1 MAKLIGV
8 VSKVV
13 GEVFAVG
20 SDGSR
25 RPLIEGDKVY
35 AGEQLDTGLAGA
47 VAVHLQ
53 NGAELTLGRDSNLTL
68 TPELLADRAP
78 HVDTPES
85 QTPSQA
91 QLSDVEKLQ
100 QAIAAGADPSQ
111 DADPTAAGPSTG
123 GATGALG
130 GGHTFVIL
138 NEVAGRVDPQ
148 IGFPTAGFNGFP
160 ELPQLDVG
168 LINNNDEA
176 PPVPVIDN
184 PVSLEGLAVEG
195 GELSLNEANLP
206 QGSASNPAAL
216 TQAGS
221 FTVQAPDGVFNLN
234 VGGINVV
241 TAGAVTGIG
250 QSITTGLGNLLTI
263 TGYDPATGVVSYS
276 YTLNDAETHPSGAG
290 ANGLGESI
298 AVLVSDTDGD
308 VATGSLDVTVIDDVP
323 RAVADSNAVTATENQ
338 LTLTGNV
345 LTNDV
350 QGADRVPTGPIT
362 AGTFVGTYG
371 TLVLAA
377 DGSYTYTLNTADP
390 DFINLHGG
398 GNGVET
404 FTYTLT
410 DADGD
415 VSSAN
420 LVLNVSNLND
430 PVELN
435 GLSINGGELVL
446 FEKNLAAGS
455 SPDAA
460 ALTQSGTFTVTAAD
474 GLQSLTVGGI
484 NVISAGVVNGFPQ
497 SLTTALGNTLTI
509 NGFNPATGEVTYS
522 YTLNGSEAHAA
533 GNGSNSLGESFNVVA
548 TDTDGSSASMSID
561 VSIVDDVPNAAADTN
576 AVTATENQLTLT
588 GNVLTNDVQGA
599 DRVPTGPITA
609 GTFVGTY
616 GTLVLAAD
624 GSYTYTLNT
633 ADPDFFNLH
642 GGGNGVETFT
652 YTLTDAD
659 GDVSTANLVLNVTN
673 LNDPVTLNGL
683 NVEGGELTVFEKNLG
698 DGSNPDTPAL
708 TQTGS
713 FTVTAL
719 DGVQTLTVGGI
730 TVVSGGVASGFPQ
743 SATTALGNTLTITG
757 YDASTG
763 VVTYSYTLLDNEA
776 HPNANGTNSLGES
789 FTVSV
794 TDTDGS
800 TASGSIDVNIVDDVP
815 TAAGDTNA
823 VTATENQ
830 LTLTGNVLTND
841 VQGADRVPTG
851 PITAGTFVG
860 TYGTLVLAADGS
872 YTYTLNTADPDFF
885 NLHGGGNGVE
895 TFTYT
900 LTDAD
905 GDVSTANLV
914 LNVTNLN
921 DPVTLN
927 GLNVEG
933 GELTVFEK
941 NLGDGS
947 NPDTPALTQTG
958 SFTVTA
964 LDGVQTL
971 TVGGITVVSGG
982 VANGFPQSATTAL
995 GNTLTI
1001 TGYDASTGV
1010 VTYSYTLLDNEAHPN
1025 ANGTNSLG
1033 ESFTVSVT
1041 DTDGSTASG
1050 SIDVNIVDDV
1060 PTAAGDTNAVTATE
1074 NQLILTGNVLTNDVQ
1089 GADRV
1094 PTGPI
1099 TAGTFVGTYGTLVLA
1114 ADGSYTYT
1122 LNTADPDFFN
1132 LHGGGNGV
1140 ETFTYTLT
1148 DADGDVSTA
1157 NLVLNVTN
1165 LNDPVTLNGLNVEGG
1180 ELTVFEKNL
1189 GDGSN
1194 PDTPALAQTGSFT
1207 VTALDGVQTLT
1218 VGGITVVSGGVAS
1231 GFPQSATSAL
1241 GNTLTITGY
1250 DASTGVVTYS
1260 YTLLDNEA
1268 HPNANGTNSLGESF
1282 TVSVTDTDGS
1292 TASGSIDVNIVDDVP
1307 TAAGDTN
1314 AVTATENQ
1322 LTLTGNVLT
1331 NDVQGADRVPTGP
1344 ITAGTFVGTYG
1355 TLVLAAD
1362 GSYTYTLNTADPDF
1376 FNLHG
1381 GGNGVETFTYTLTDA
1396 DGDVS
1401 TANLVLNVTNLND
1414 PVTLNGLNVEGGELT
1429 VFEKNLGDGSNPD
1442 TPALTQT
1449 GSFTVTALDGV
1460 QTLTVGG
1467 ITVVSGGVASGFPQS
1482 ATTALGNTLTITG
1495 YDAST
1500 GVVTYSYTL
1509 LDNENHP
1516 TANGA
1521 NSLNESFTVTA
1532 TDTDG
1537 STASGSIDV
1546 NIVDDVPTAA
1556 GDTNA
1561 VTATE
1566 NQLTLTGNVLTNDVQ
1581 GADRVPTGPI
1591 TPGTFVGT
1599 YGTLVLAADGSYT
1612 YTLDPTDA
1620 DFKNLHGGGN
1630 GTETFTYTLKDAD
1643 GDISTANLVLNVTN
1657 LNDPVTLN
1665 GLNVNG
1671 GELTV
1676 FEKNLGD
1683 GSNPNIPALTQ
1694 SASFTVTAPDGL
1706 QTLTVGGITVVSGG
1720 VANGFPQSATTAL
1733 GNTLTITG
1741 YNPATGV
1748 VTYSYTLLDN
1758 ENHPTANG
1766 ANSLNESFTV
1776 TATDTDGSTAS
1787 GSIDVN
1793 IVDDV
1798 PTAAGDTN
1806 AVTATENQL
1815 TLTGNVL
1822 TNDVQGADRVPTGPI
1837 TAGTFVGTYG
1847 TLVLAAD
1854 GSYTYTLDPTDA
1866 DFKNL
1871 HGGGNGTETFTYT
1884 LKDADGDISTANL
1897 VLNVTNLNDP
1907 VTLNGLNVN
1916 GGELTVFEKN
1926 LGDGSNPN
1934 IPALTQSASFT
1945 VTAPDGLQTLT
1956 VGGIT
1961 VVSGG
1966 VASGFP
1972 QSATTALG
1980 NTLTITGYNPATGVV
1995 TYSYTLLDNENHPTA
2010 NGANSLNESFTV
2022 TATDTD
2028 GSTASGSID
2037 VNIVD
2042 DLPSAVNDT
2051 NAVTATEVQLTLT
2064 GNVLT
2069 NDVQGADRVTGPIT
2083 AGTFVGTYGTLVL
2096 AADGSYTYTL
2106 NPNDTDFINLH
2117 GGGTGVDTFTYTLR
2131 DADGDTS
2138 TATLKLN
2145 VSNLDNPVT
2154 IDGLN
2159 VNGGELTVYEKNLGD
2174 GTSPDS
2180 PALTQSGTFTVTA
2193 PDGLQ
2198 SLTVGGISVVSGGV
2212 VNGFPQSG
2220 TTPLG
2225 NSITITGYNPA
2236 TGVVSYTYTLLD
2248 NENHPNANG
2257 INNLNES
2264 INVVATDTDGSS
2276 ANATIDVKIVDD
2288 VPNAVGAER
2297 SVTPGQVD
2305 SNLLLV
2311 IDVSGS
2317 MNEASGVPGL
2327 TRMQLAKQAI
2337 NALLDKYDEM
2347 GDVKVQLVTF
2357 STGAN
2362 QPSTVWVTVDQAKA
2376 IVNGLSAGGS
2386 TYYDSAITSAQSAYT
2401 TGGKI
2406 TGAQNIV
2413 YFFSDGAP
2421 TSGHAIT
2428 APREVE
2434 WEGFLDS
2441 NGIKSYA
2448 IGLGSGVN
2456 AGNLNPLS
2464 YDGSTHTDTNATV
2477 VTDLNQL
2484 NSVLSG
2490 TVQGAPIT
2498 GSLMSGGQFGA
2509 DGGFI
2514 KSLVID
2520 GTTYTYDP
2528 KGNGGAGSYAT
2539 SGAADR
2545 GTFDTGT
2552 NSITVKTAI
2561 GGSIVVNMDT
2571 GDFTYTPPKDTGS
2584 GQVEQIGFVAS
2595 DNDGDTASAN
2605 LVINVY
2611 ANTAPVA
2618 GADHVIS
2625 NILSSSITVP
2635 AEALLANDSDANHDR
2650 LSVPSTTTF
2659 DTGWAAKGAGF
2670 TVGSGTPPT
2679 VVFNGTN
2686 NTGANQ
2692 LRDLPRSAFRGPAD
2706 AMTAALVVSGY
2717 LGAVTTANANDED
2730 LLTVTLKKGET
2741 LTLDH
2746 NLAAGNILMEWKDES
2761 GSYQTIADGGSFT
2774 ASHAGVYSIHLVNL
2788 TNSSGSNTNAAEN
2801 YALTMT
2807 VDYSNAQNETA
2818 YGTYTVSDGHGGSS
2832 TGNVDIVYQEGN
2844 TLTGTSGDDT
2854 LLAGAGNDTLNAGAG
2869 NDVLIGG
2876 DGNDFLYGGDG
2887 NDLLIGGAGNDLLD
2901 GGAGID
2907 TASYASAGSAV
2918 TVNLSTVGAQNT
2930 GGAGTD
2936 TLVAIENLIG
2946 SDYNDNLT
2954 GNDNANVLNG
2964 GLGNDTLIGGGGD
2977 DVLIGGPG
2985 NNTLTGGTGSDTFL
2999 YQQGNTGHDVVTDFT
3014 PGTDRLDLSQLLQGE
3029 NATTASLDDY
3039 LHFKVTG
3046 SGASVVS
3053 TIEVSSV
3060 AGAAPTQTIDLAGVN
3075 LAQHYGVTAGA
3086 GGVIAAGQDTAT
3098 IINGMLNDHSLKV
3111 DTV

>member
-1 MAKLIGV
+1 MAKLIGI

-25 RPLIEGDKVY
+25 RPLVEGDRLY
-35 AGEQLDTGLAGA
+35 AGEQLDTGVAGA

-53 NGAELTLGRDSNLTL
+53 NGAELTLGRGSSLTL
-68 TPELLADRAP
+68 TPELLANQAA

-85 QTPSQA
+85 LTPSQA

-100 QAIAAGADPSQ
+100 QAIAAGADPTQ
-111 DADPTAAGPSTG
+111 DADPTAAGPASG
-123 GATGALG
+123 GAPGALG
-130 GGHTFVIL
+130 GGHSFVIL
-138 NEVAGRVDPQ
+138 DEVAGRVDPL

-160 ELPQLDVG
+160 ELRELDVG
-168 LINNNDEA
+168 LINNNDDL
-176 PPVPVIDN
+176 PPPAVDN
-184 PVSLEGLAVEG
+184 PVSIEGLGVEG

-216 TQAGS
+216 TQVGS
-221 FTVQAPDGVFNLN
+221 FSVLAPDGVFNLN

-241 TAGAVTGIG
+241 TAGTVTGVG
-250 QSITTGLGNLLTI
+250 QSVTTGLGNVLTI
-263 TGYDPATGVVSYS
+263 TGYDAASGVVSYS
-276 YTLNDAETHPSGAG
+276 YTLSGAENHPSGAG
-290 ANGLGESI
+290 GNGLGESI
-298 AVLVSDTDGD
+298 SVQVSDTDGD
-308 VATGSLDVTVIDDVP
+308 VASGSLDINVIDDVP
-323 RAVADSNAVTATENQ
+323 QAVADTNAVTATENQ

-345 LTNDV
+345 LSNDV
-350 QGADRVPTGPIT
+350 QGADRVPSGPIT

-398 GNGVET
+398 GKGIET

-415 VSSAN
+415 ASSAN
-420 LVLNVSNLND
+420 LVLNVTNLND
-430 PVELN
+430 QVELN

-446 FEKNLAAGS
+446 SEKNLATGS

-460 ALTQSGTFTVTAAD
+460 ALTQSGTFSVTAAD

-484 NVISAGVVNGFPQ
+484 NVINGGVANSFPQ

-509 NGFNPATGEVTYS
+509 TGYNSVTGVVSYS
-522 YTLNGSEAHAA
+522 YTLNGSETHAA
-533 GNGSNSLGESFNVVA
+533 ANGSNSLGESFNVVA

-561 VSIVDDVPNAAADTN
+561 VSIVDDVPTAAGDTN

-588 GNVLTNDVQGA
+588 GNVLINDVQGA
-599 DRVPTGPITA
+599 DRVPSGPITA
-609 GTFVGTY
+609 GTFTGTYGTLVLAADGSYTYTLNTADPDFFNLHGGGNGVETFTYTLTDADGDVSTANLVLNISNLNDPVTLNGLNVEGGELTVFEKNLGDGSSPDTLALTRTGSFTVTALDGVQTLTVGGITVVTGGVASGFPQSATTALGNTLTITGYNAATGVVSYSYTLLDNEAHAAANGTNSLGESFTVSVTDTDGSTASGSLDVNIVDDVPTAAGDTNAVTATENQLTLTGNVLSNDVQGADRVPSGPITAGTFTGTY

-659 GDVSTANLVLNVTN
+659 GDVSTANLVLNVSN

-683 NVEGGELTVFEKNLG
+683 NVEGGELTVFEKNLD
-698 DGSNPDTPAL
+698 DGSSPDTPAL

-730 TVVSGGVASGFPQ
+730 
-743 SATTALGNTLTITG
+743 N
-757 YDASTG
+757 
-763 VVTYSYTLLDNEA
+763 
-776 HPNANGTNSLGES
+776 
-789 FTVSV
+789 
-794 TDTDGS
+794 
-800 TASGSIDVNIVDDVP
+800 
-815 TAAGDTNA
+815 
-823 VTATENQ
+823 
-830 LTLTGNVLTND
+830 
-841 VQGADRVPTG
+841 
-851 PITAGTFVG
+851 
-860 TYGTLVLAADGS
+860 
-872 YTYTLNTADPDFF
+872 
-885 NLHGGGNGVE
+885 
-895 TFTYT
+895 
-900 LTDAD
+900 
-905 GDVSTANLV
+905 
-914 LNVTNLN
+914 
-921 DPVTLN
+921 
-927 GLNVEG
+927 
-933 GELTVFEK
+933 
-941 NLGDGS
+941 
-947 NPDTPALTQTG
+947 
-958 SFTVTA
+958 
-964 LDGVQTL
+964 
-971 TVGGITVVSGG
+971 
-982 VANGFPQSATTAL
+982 
-995 GNTLTI
+995 
-1001 TGYDASTGV
+1001 
-1010 VTYSYTLLDNEAHPN
+1010 
-1025 ANGTNSLG
+1025 
-1033 ESFTVSVT
+1033 
-1041 DTDGSTASG
+1041 
-1050 SIDVNIVDDV
+1050 
-1060 PTAAGDTNAVTATE
+1060 
-1074 NQLILTGNVLTNDVQ
+1074 
-1089 GADRV
+1089 
-1094 PTGPI
+1094 
-1099 TAGTFVGTYGTLVLA
+1099 
-1114 ADGSYTYT
+1114 
-1122 LNTADPDFFN
+1122 
-1132 LHGGGNGV
+1132 
-1140 ETFTYTLT
+1140 
-1148 DADGDVSTA
+1148 
-1157 NLVLNVTN
+1157 
-1165 LNDPVTLNGLNVEGG
+1165 
-1180 ELTVFEKNL
+1180 
-1189 GDGSN
+1189 
-1194 PDTPALAQTGSFT
+1194 
-1207 VTALDGVQTLT
+1207 
-1218 VGGITVVSGGVAS
+1218 
-1231 GFPQSATSAL
+1231 
-1241 GNTLTITGY
+1241 
-1250 DASTGVVTYS
+1250 
-1260 YTLLDNEA
+1260 
-1268 HPNANGTNSLGESF
+1268 
-1282 TVSVTDTDGS
+1282 
-1292 TASGSIDVNIVDDVP
+1292 
-1307 TAAGDTN
+1307 
-1314 AVTATENQ
+1314 
-1322 LTLTGNVLT
+1322 
-1331 NDVQGADRVPTGP
+1331 
-1344 ITAGTFVGTYG
+1344 
-1355 TLVLAAD
+1355 
-1362 GSYTYTLNTADPDF
+1362 
-1376 FNLHG
+1376 
-1381 GGNGVETFTYTLTDA
+1381 
-1396 DGDVS
+1396 
-1401 TANLVLNVTNLND
+1401 
-1414 PVTLNGLNVEGGELT
+1414 
-1429 VFEKNLGDGSNPD
+1429 
-1442 TPALTQT
+1442 
-1449 GSFTVTALDGV
+1449 
-1460 QTLTVGG
+1460 
-1467 ITVVSGGVASGFPQS
+1467 
-1482 ATTALGNTLTITG
+1482 
-1495 YDAST
+1495 
-1500 GVVTYSYTL
+1500 
-1509 LDNENHP
+1509 
-1516 TANGA
+1516 
-1521 NSLNESFTVTA
+1521 
-1532 TDTDG
+1532 
-1537 STASGSIDV
+1537 
-1546 NIVDDVPTAA
+1546 
-1556 GDTNA
+1556 
-1561 VTATE
+1561 
-1566 NQLTLTGNVLTNDVQ
+1566 
-1581 GADRVPTGPI
+1581 
-1591 TPGTFVGT
+1591 
-1599 YGTLVLAADGSYT
+1599 
-1612 YTLDPTDA
+1612 
-1620 DFKNLHGGGN
+1620 
-1630 GTETFTYTLKDAD
+1630 
-1643 GDISTANLVLNVTN
+1643 
-1657 LNDPVTLN
+1657 
-1665 GLNVNG
+1665 
-1671 GELTV
+1671 
-1676 FEKNLGD
+1676 
-1683 GSNPNIPALTQ
+1683 
-1694 SASFTVTAPDGL
+1694 
-1706 QTLTVGGITVVSGG
+1706 
-1720 VANGFPQSATTAL
+1720 
-1733 GNTLTITG
+1733 
-1741 YNPATGV
+1741 
-1748 VTYSYTLLDN
+1748 
-1758 ENHPTANG
+1758 
-1766 ANSLNESFTV
+1766 
-1776 TATDTDGSTAS
+1776 
-1787 GSIDVN
+1787 
-1793 IVDDV
+1793 
-1798 PTAAGDTN
+1798 
-1806 AVTATENQL
+1806 
-1815 TLTGNVL
+1815 
-1822 TNDVQGADRVPTGPI
+1822 
-1837 TAGTFVGTYG
+1837 
-1847 TLVLAAD
+1847 
-1854 GSYTYTLDPTDA
+1854 
-1866 DFKNL
+1866 
-1871 HGGGNGTETFTYT
+1871 
-1884 LKDADGDISTANL
+1884 
-1897 VLNVTNLNDP
+1897 
-1907 VTLNGLNVN
+1907 
-1916 GGELTVFEKN
+1916 
-1926 LGDGSNPN
+1926 
-1934 IPALTQSASFT
+1934 
-1945 VTAPDGLQTLT
+1945 
-1956 VGGIT
+1956 

-1980 NTLTITGYNPATGVV
+1980 NTLTITGYNAATGVVTYSYTLLDNEAHATANGTNSLGESFTVSVTDTDGSTASGSLDVNIVDDVPTAAGDSNAVTATENQLTLTGNVLSNDVQGADRIPSGPITAGTFTGTYGTLVLAADGSYTYTLNPNDQDFKNLHGGGNGTATFTYTLTDADGDTSTANLVLNVSNLNDPVTLNGLNINGGELTVYEKNLSDGSNPSTPALTQTGSFTVTALDGVQTLTVGGINVVSGGVASGFPQSAITALGNTLTITGYNAATGVV

-2010 NGANSLNESFTV
+2010 NGANSLSESFTV

-2028 GSTASGSID
+2028 GSTASGAID

-2042 DLPSAVNDT
+2042 DLPTAAGDT
-2051 NAVTATEVQLTLT
+2051 NAVTATENQLTLT
-2064 GNVLT
+2064 GNVLS
-2069 NDVQGADRVTGPIT
+2069 NDVQGADRVPSGPIT
-2083 AGTFVGTYGTLVL
+2083 AGTFTGTYGTLVL

-2106 NPNDTDFINLH
+2106 NPNDQDFKNLH
-2117 GGGTGVDTFTYTLR
+2117 GGGNGIETFTYTLTDADGDTSTANLVLNVSNLNDPVTLNGLNINGGELTVYEKNLSDGSSPSTPALTQGGSFTVTAPDGLQTLTVGGISVVSGGVASGFPQSAITALGNTLTITGYNAATGVVTYSYTLLDNENHPTANGANSLSESFTVTATDTDGSTASGAIDVNIVDDLPTAVNDTNAVTATEVQLTLSGNVLSNDVQGADRVTGPITAGTFTGTYGTLVLAADGSYTYTLNPNDQDFKNLHGGGNGIESFTYTLR

-2159 VNGGELTVYEKNLGD
+2159 VNGGELTVYEKNLSD

-2180 PALTQSGTFTVTA
+2180 PALTQSGSFTVTA

-2276 ANATIDVKIVDD
+2276 ASATIDVKIVDD
-2288 VPNAVGAER
+2288 VPNATGAER

-2317 MNEASGVPGL
+2317 MNDASGVPGL

-2386 TYYDSAITSAQSAYT
+2386 TYYDSAINSAQTAYT

-2413 YFFSDGAP
+2413 YFFSDGEP
-2421 TSGHAIT
+2421 TSGHSIT
-2428 APREVE
+2428 APREAA
-2434 WEGFLDS
+2434 WETFLDS

-2448 IGLGSGVN
+2448 IGLGGGVN

-2584 GQVEQIGFVAS
+2584 GQLEQVGFVAS

-2618 GADHVIS
+2618 GADHIIT

-2659 DTGWAAKGAGF
+2659 ETGWAAKGAGF
-2670 TVGSGTPPT
+2670 TVGSATPPT
-2679 VVFNGTN
+2679 VSFNGTN
-2686 NTGANQ
+2686 NSSGNQ
-2692 LRDLPRSAFRGPAD
+2692 LRDLPRSSFRGPAD
-2706 AMTAALVVSGY
+2706 VMTAALIVNGY

-2730 LLTVTLKKGET
+2730 VLTVTLKKGET

-2746 NLAAGNILMEWKDES
+2746 NLAAGNILMEWKDAS
-2761 GSYQTIADGGSFT
+2761 GSYQTIADGGFFT
-2774 ASHAGVYSIHLVNL
+2774 ASHDGLYSIHLVNL
-2788 TNSSGSNTNAAEN
+2788 TNTSGSNVNNAEN

-2818 YGTYTVSDGHGGSS
+2818 YGTYTLSDGHGGSS
-2832 TGNVDIVYQEGN
+2832 TGNVDITYQEGS
-2844 TLTGTSGDDT
+2844 TLTGTGGDDT

-2907 TASYASAGSAV
+2907 TASYASATGAV
-2918 TVNLSTVGAQNT
+2918 TVNLNTVGGQNT

-2946 SDYNDNLT
+2946 SDYSDTLT
-2954 GNDNANVLNG
+2954 GNNNANVLTG
-2964 GLGNDTLIGGGGD
+2964 GLGNDTLNGAGGD

-2985 NNTLTGGTGSDTFL
+2985 NNTLTGGAGSDTFL

-3029 NATTASLDDY
+3029 NTTTASLDDY

-3046 SGASVVS
+3046 SGAGVVS

>member
-1 MAKLIGV
+1 MAKLIGI

-25 RPLIEGDKVY
+25 RPLVEGDRLY
-35 AGEQLDTGLAGA
+35 AGEQLDTGVAGA

-53 NGAELTLGRDSNLTL
+53 NGAELTLGRGSNLTL
-68 TPELLADRAP
+68 TPELLANQAA

-85 QTPSQA
+85 LTPSQA

-100 QAIAAGADPSQ
+100 QAIAAGADPTQ
-111 DADPTAAGPSTG
+111 DADPTAAGPASG
-123 GATGALG
+123 GAPGALG
-130 GGHTFVIL
+130 GGHSFVIL
-138 NEVAGRVDPQ
+138 DEVAGRVDPV

-160 ELPQLDVG
+160 ELRELDVG
-168 LINNNDEA
+168 LINNNDDL
-176 PPVPVIDN
+176 PPVAVDN
-184 PVSLEGLAVEG
+184 PVSIEGLGVEG
-195 GELSLNEANLP
+195 GELSLSEANLP

-216 TQAGS
+216 TQVGS
-221 FTVQAPDGVFNLN
+221 FSVLAPDGVFNLN

-241 TAGAVTGIG
+241 TAGTVTGVG
-250 QSITTGLGNLLTI
+250 QSVTTSLGNVLTI
-263 TGYDPATGVVSYS
+263 TGYDAASGVVSYS
-276 YTLNDAETHPSGAG
+276 YTLSGAENHPNG
-290 ANGLGESI
+290 AGGNGLGESI
-298 AVLVSDTDGD
+298 SVQVSDTDGD
-308 VATGSLDVTVIDDVP
+308 VASGSLDINVIDDVP
-323 RAVADSNAVTATENQ
+323 QAVADTNAVTATENQ

-345 LTNDV
+345 LSNDV
-350 QGADRVPTGPIT
+350 QGADRVPSGPIT

-390 DFINLHGG
+390 DFINLQGG

-415 VSSAN
+415 ASSAN
-420 LVLNVSNLND
+420 LVLNVTNLND
-430 PVELN
+430 QVELN

-446 FEKNLAAGS
+446 SEKNLATGS

-460 ALTQSGTFTVTAAD
+460 ALTQSGTFSVTAAD

-484 NVISAGVVNGFPQ
+484 NVISGGVANSFPQ

-509 NGFNPATGEVTYS
+509 NGYNPATGEVSYS
-522 YTLNGSEAHAA
+522 YTLNGNDAHATA
-533 GNGSNSLGESFNVVA
+533 NGSNSLGESFNVVA

-561 VSIVDDVPNAAADTN
+561 VSIVDDVPTAVGDSN

-588 GNVLTNDVQGA
+588 GNVLSNDVQGA
-599 DRVPTGPITA
+599 DRVASGPITA
-609 GTFVGTY
+609 GTFTGTY

-659 GDVSTANLVLNVTN
+659 GDVSTANLVLNVSN

-698 DGSNPDTPAL
+698 DGSSPDTPAL

-719 DGVQTLTVGGI
+719 DGVQTLSVGGI
-730 TVVSGGVASGFPQ
+730 NVVSGGVASGLPQ
-743 SATTALGNTLTITG
+743 SVTTALGNTLTITG
-757 YDASTG
+757 YNAATG

-776 HPNANGTNSLGES
+776 HATANGTNSLGES

-800 TASGSIDVNIVDDVP
+800 TASGSLDVNIVDDVP

-830 LTLTGNVLTND
+830 LTLTGNVLSND
-841 VQGADRVPTG
+841 VQGADRVASG
-851 PITAGTFVG
+851 PITAGTFTG

-914 LNVTNLN
+914 LNVSNLN

-947 NPDTPALTQTG
+947 SPDTPALTQTG

-971 TVGGITVVSGG
+971 TVGGINVVSGG
-982 VANGFPQSATTAL
+982 VASGLPQSVTTAL

-1001 TGYDASTGV
+1001 TGYNAATGV
-1010 VTYSYTLLDNEAHPN
+1010 VTYSYTLLDNEAHAT

-1050 SIDVNIVDDV
+1050 SLDVNIVDDV
-1060 PTAAGDTNAVTATE
+1060 PTAAGDSNAVTATE
-1074 NQLILTGNVLTNDVQ
+1074 NQLTLTGNVLSNDVQ

-1094 PTGPI
+1094 ASGPI
-1099 TAGTFVGTYGTLVLA
+1099 TAGTFTGTYGTLVLA

-1157 NLVLNVTN
+1157 NLVLNVSN

-1189 GDGSN
+1189 GDGSS
-1194 PDTPALAQTGSFT
+1194 PDTPALTQTGSFT

-1218 VGGITVVSGGVAS
+1218 VGGINVVSGGVAS
-1231 GFPQSATSAL
+1231 GLPQSVTTAL

-1250 DASTGVVTYS
+1250 NAATGVVTYS

-1268 HPNANGTNSLGESF
+1268 HATANGTNSLGESF

-1292 TASGSIDVNIVDDVP
+1292 TASGSLDVNIVDDVP
-1307 TAAGDTN
+1307 TAAGDSN

-1322 LTLTGNVLT
+1322 LTLTGNVLS
-1331 NDVQGADRVPTGP
+1331 NDVQGADRVASGP
-1344 ITAGTFVGTYG
+1344 ITAGTFTGTYG

-1401 TANLVLNVTNLND
+1401 TANLVLNVSNLND

-1429 VFEKNLGDGSNPD
+1429 VFEKNLGDGSSPD

-1460 QTLTVGG
+1460 QTLSVGG
-1467 ITVVSGGVASGFPQS
+1467 INVVSGGVASGLPQS
-1482 ATTALGNTLTITG
+1482 VTTALGNTLTITG
-1495 YDAST
+1495 YNAAT
-1500 GVVTYSYTL
+1500 GVVTYTYTL

-1521 NSLNESFTVTA
+1521 NSLSESFTVTA

-1537 STASGSIDV
+1537 STASGAIDV
-1546 NIVDDVPTAA
+1546 NIVDDLPAAA

-1566 NQLTLTGNVLTNDVQ
+1566 NQLTLTGNVLSNDVQ
-1581 GADRVPTGPI
+1581 GADRIQSGPI
-1591 TPGTFVGT
+1591 TAGTFTGT

-1612 YTLDPTDA
+1612 YTLNPNDQ

-1643 GDISTANLVLNVTN
+1643 GDTSTANLVLNVSN

-1665 GLNVNG
+1665 GLNING

-1676 FEKNLGD
+1676 YEKNLSD
-1683 GSNPNIPALTQ
+1683 GSSPSTSALTQ
-1694 SASFTVTAPDGL
+1694 GGSFTVTAPDGL
-1706 QTLTVGGITVVSGG
+1706 QTLTVGGIS
-1720 VANGFPQSATTAL
+1720 
-1733 GNTLTITG
+1733 
-1741 YNPATGV
+1741 
-1748 VTYSYTLLDN
+1748 
-1758 ENHPTANG
+1758 
-1766 ANSLNESFTV
+1766 
-1776 TATDTDGSTAS
+1776 
-1787 GSIDVN
+1787 
-1793 IVDDV
+1793 
-1798 PTAAGDTN
+1798 
-1806 AVTATENQL
+1806 
-1815 TLTGNVL
+1815 
-1822 TNDVQGADRVPTGPI
+1822 
-1837 TAGTFVGTYG
+1837 
-1847 TLVLAAD
+1847 
-1854 GSYTYTLDPTDA
+1854 
-1866 DFKNL
+1866 
-1871 HGGGNGTETFTYT
+1871 
-1884 LKDADGDISTANL
+1884 
-1897 VLNVTNLNDP
+1897 
-1907 VTLNGLNVN
+1907 
-1916 GGELTVFEKN
+1916 VF
-1926 LGDGSNPN
+1926 
-1934 IPALTQSASFT
+1934 
-1945 VTAPDGLQTLT
+1945 
-1956 VGGIT
+1956 
-1961 VVSGG
+1961 SGG

-1980 NTLTITGYNPATGVV
+1980 NTLTITGYNAATGVV
-1995 TYSYTLLDNENHPTA
+1995 TYTYTLLDNENHPTA
-2010 NGANSLNESFTV
+2010 NGANSLSESFTV

-2028 GSTASGSID
+2028 GSTANGAID

-2064 GNVLT
+2064 GNVLS

-2083 AGTFVGTYGTLVL
+2083 AGTFTGTYGTLVL

-2106 NPNDTDFINLH
+2106 NPNDQDFKNLH
-2117 GGGTGVDTFTYTLR
+2117 GGGNGTETFTYTLKDADGDTSTANLVLNVSNLNDPVTLNGLNINGGELTVYEKNLSDGSSPSTPALTQGGSFTVTAPDGLQTLTVGGISVVSGGVASGFPQSATTALGNTLTITGYNAATGVVTYTYTLLDNENHPTANGANSLSESFTVTATDTDGSTANGAIDVNIVDDLPSAVNDTNAVTATEVQLTLTGNVLSNDVQGADRVTGPITAGTFTGTYGTLVLAADGSYTYTLNPNDQDFKNLHGGGNGIESFTYTLR

-2159 VNGGELTVYEKNLGD
+2159 VNGGELTVYEKNLSD

-2180 PALTQSGTFTVTA
+2180 PALTQSGSFTVTA

-2276 ANATIDVKIVDD
+2276 ASATIDVKIVDD
-2288 VPNAVGAER
+2288 VPNATGAER

-2317 MNEASGVPGL
+2317 MNDASGVPGL

-2337 NALLDKYDEM
+2337 SALLDKYDEM

-2386 TYYDSAITSAQSAYT
+2386 TYYDSAINSAQTAYT

-2413 YFFSDGAP
+2413 YFFSDGEP
-2421 TSGHAIT
+2421 TSGHSIT
-2428 APREVE
+2428 APREAA
-2434 WEGFLDS
+2434 WETFLDS

-2448 IGLGSGVN
+2448 IGLGGGVN

-2618 GADHVIS
+2618 GADHIIT

-2635 AEALLANDSDANHDR
+2635 AEGLLANDSDANHDR
-2650 LSVPSTTTF
+2650 LSIPSTTTF
-2659 DTGWAAKGAGF
+2659 QTDWAAKGAGF
-2670 TVGSGTPPT
+2670 TVGSATPPT
-2679 VVFNGTN
+2679 VSFNGTN
-2686 NTGANQ
+2686 NSSGNQ
-2692 LRDLPRSAFRGPAD
+2692 LRDLPRSSFRGPAD
-2706 AMTAALVVSGY
+2706 VMTAALIVNGY

-2730 LLTVTLKKGET
+2730 VLTVTLKKGET

-2746 NLAAGNILMEWKDES
+2746 NLAAGNILMEWKDAS
-2761 GSYQTIADGGSFT
+2761 GSYQTIADGGFFT
-2774 ASHAGVYSIHLVNL
+2774 ASHDGLYSIHLVNL
-2788 TNSSGSNTNAAEN
+2788 TNTSGSNVNNAEN

-2818 YGTYTVSDGHGGSS
+2818 YGTYTLSDGHGGSS
-2832 TGNVDIVYQEGN
+2832 TGNVDINYQEGS
-2844 TLTGTSGDDT
+2844 TLTGTGGDDT

-2907 TASYASAGSAV
+2907 TASYASATGAV
-2918 TVNLSTVGAQNT
+2918 TVNLSTVGGQNT

-2946 SDYNDNLT
+2946 SDYNDTLT
-2954 GNDNANVLNG
+2954 GNNNANVLTG
-2964 GLGNDTLIGGGGD
+2964 GLGNDTLNGAGGD

-3029 NATTASLDDY
+3029 NTTTASLDDY